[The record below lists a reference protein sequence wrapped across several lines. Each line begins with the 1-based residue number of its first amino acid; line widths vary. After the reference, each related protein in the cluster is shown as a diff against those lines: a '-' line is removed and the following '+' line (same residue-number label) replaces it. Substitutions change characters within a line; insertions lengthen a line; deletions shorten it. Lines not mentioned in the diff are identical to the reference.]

1 MMEKK
6 IIDFSDSSEKRMWER
21 INDGVMG
28 GMSESSLSP
37 ADNMAVFEGTV
48 SLENFGGFASVRSL
62 PREFDLGGYEGL
74 IVRVRGDGK
83 RYRLRLKTDDDY
95 EGISYQAIFFT
106 DPAGWTESR
115 LSFDEF
121 VPVFRGAV
129 VEGAPELEPARINRV
144 GFMIADR
151 QEGPFKLEIKEV
163 RAYIEERKT

>member
-28 GMSESSLSP
+28 GLSESSLSP
-37 ADNMAVFEGTV
+37 ADEMAVFEGTV
-48 SLENFGGFASVRSL
+48 SLENLGGFASVRSL

-106 DPAGWTESR
+106 ERAGWTESR

-121 VPVFRGAV
+121 VPFFRGAV